1 MVGQCKVIVNGLR
14 YAKEFLFLAGQDR
27 EIRKFLDSVHGIIST
42 NIDKR
47 INIKTVQYTKD
58 LLIDGL
64 IFVDLRK
71 FKTTGT

>member
-1 MVGQCKVIVNGLR
+1 MIGQCEVIVNGLR
-14 YAKEFLFLAGQDR
+14 YAKEFLLLAGQDC
-27 EIRKFLDSVHGIIST
+27 EIRKLLDGVHGVISA

-64 IFVDLRK
+64 VFVDLRK